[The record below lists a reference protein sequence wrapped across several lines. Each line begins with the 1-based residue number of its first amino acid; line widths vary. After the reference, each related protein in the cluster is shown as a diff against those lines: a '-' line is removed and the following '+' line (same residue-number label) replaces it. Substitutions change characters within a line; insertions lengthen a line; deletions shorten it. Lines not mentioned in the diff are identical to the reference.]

1 MWHLPPRHD
10 RKLRFKPV
18 QQPDPTPR
26 EIARACLE
34 VQKTWDDATREARR
48 VVKSQAVQLRRIELT
63 DEARQAFETFG
74 DE

>member
-1 MWHLPPRHD
+1 M
-10 RKLRFKPV
+10 
-18 QQPDPTPR
+18 
-26 EIARACLE
+26 E